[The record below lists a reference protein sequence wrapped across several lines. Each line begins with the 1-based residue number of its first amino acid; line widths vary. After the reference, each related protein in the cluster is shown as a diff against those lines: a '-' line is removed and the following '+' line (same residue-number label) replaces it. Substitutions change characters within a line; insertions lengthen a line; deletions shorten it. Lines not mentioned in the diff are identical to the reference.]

1 MDIQVGDRITYK
13 CININKEEAEI
24 EIIKDNIMLNDYK
37 NRFEQDF
44 WELLK
49 IERPQYEEIYKKGV
63 TTHHITIETEKLKE
77 LIVEKHSNYINYVL
91 KDKIKTVKRYAKFDN
106 DTDLLE
112 FLEFMEEK

>member
-1 MDIQVGDRITYK
+1 MDIQVGDRVTYK

-49 IERPQYEEIYKKGV
+49 IERPQYEETYKKGV
-63 TTHHITIETEKLKE
+63 ITHHVTIETEKLKQ
-77 LIVEKHSNYINYVL
+77 LILENNNYYRNLSL
-91 KDKIKTVKRYAKFDN
+91 KTKITLVKQYAEFDN

-112 FLEFMEEK
+112 FLIFMEE